1 MLDFLKRKKQPEEVP
16 NIGTSHFSSQVRTHS
31 SLGRSLTSIEQAKEE
46 LYKEPHTLDPR
57 SFVGSHQG
65 YEFFGLDHFA
75 LEPFP
80 VYLPAAAINHILFC
94 GITRSG
100 KGVMA
105 GVKAYEAI
113 LQRKGLIYLDVKQED
128 FTPQIIQDA
137 LRKQGREDDLLLVNW
152 PEDFGYSGLNESDTL
167 IELHEK
173 ICVALELEPDP
184 DGAVDHYRKVERMTL
199 YRLLEAGLEHQ
210 IIQKEWYEIL
220 DFIRALKEDFEAHR
234 LYEKELLKN
243 KPNFNELE
251 KNSLRH
257 FEKNVIEELNFVDAN
272 IAALEYLYIKLF
284 ELLNGAN
291 IHNRHSIKEALYNGK
306 VLYIKADMLN
316 LSSLRFLKLLFVD
329 IAQQVRKRKADTLLI
344 ADEISFYASHHLAG
358 MLSTM
363 AGFGLRMI
371 LQLQDLAQLGD
382 ERIKNAILTNCSV
395 KLFYKISDLETLQYV
410 EKLGGVEPI
419 TKYSERGTD
428 KIISQD
434 TEPLLNSTRIR
445 AMWFQKNAILIAEY
459 LNTAVFI
466 QTSHIS
472 VSHPFEWEKL
482 QQPDT
487 QKKRVRFD
495 KNVRIEHAFGVQEE
509 RVGRQD
515 FDLDTL

>member
-1 MLDFLKRKKQPEEVP
+1 MLDFLKRKKQPKEVP
-16 NIGTSHFSSQVRTHS
+16 NISTSHFSSRVRTHS
-31 SLGRSLTSIEQAKEE
+31 SLGRSLTSIEQAKAE
-46 LYKEPHTLDPR
+46 LYKEPRTLDPR
-57 SFVGSHQG
+57 SFVGRFKG
-65 YEFFGLDHFA
+65 YEFFGLDHFTS
-75 LEPFP
+75 EPSP
-80 VYLPAAAINHILFC
+80 IYLPASAINHILFC

-100 KGVMA
+100 KGVLA
-105 GVKAYEAI
+105 GVKAFEAI
-113 LQRKGLIYLDVKQED
+113 SQRKGLIYLDVKQED
-128 FTPQIIQDA
+128 FTPRIIQEA
-137 LRKQGREDDLLLVNW
+137 LKEQGREDDFLLVNW
-152 PEDFGYSGLNESDTL
+152 PQDFGYSGLNKTDSL

-199 YRLLEAGLEHQ
+199 YRLLEVGLEYR
-210 IIQKEWYEIL
+210 IIQKEWYQIL
-220 DFIRALKEDFEAHR
+220 DFIWALKEDFEAHR
-234 LYEKELLKN
+234 LYEKELLKS
-243 KPNFNELE
+243 KPNFNEIE
-251 KNSLRH
+251 KNSMRF
-257 FEKNVIEELNFVDAN
+257 FEKYVIEELGFSDAN

-291 IHNRHSIKEALYNGK
+291 IHNRYSIEEALYKGK

-382 ERIKNAILTNCSV
+382 ERLKNAILTNCSV

-472 VSHPFEWEKL
+472 VSHLFEWRK
-482 QQPDT
+482 T
-487 QKKRVRFD
+487 QKKQTSVKRVFFR
-495 KNVRIEHAFGVQEE
+495 KTIKIEAMKKINE
-509 RVGRQD
+509 
-515 FDLDTL
+515 FDLDAL